1 MTIYKISAGCM
12 DCKQGW
18 SAYSFQGGDQ
28 SQHDKAVWCGIFCF
42 FSTADRIP
50 RTFGEILA
58 GNDRTVQ
65 GYRPVPAAG
74 ETADGL
80 HGRDVA
86 ADGNDPGSTGAGGRN
101 KSCPNAGPGAADGA
115 GPGDFALK
123 ILFRP
128 KARGNRQ
135 SHRPD
140 GEAGGKPPL
149 PDEAAAAG
157 NTDGGAG

>member
-1 MTIYKISAGCM
+1 MPSTDIPACSGLRLRRFSETSARRKIWRSAWRMRSSICGNIR
-12 DCKQGW
+12 KIRSG
-18 SAYSFQGGDQ
+18 AGQ
-28 SQHDKAVWCGIFCF
+28 S
-42 FSTADRIP
+42 
-50 RTFGEILA
+50 EILA

-140 GEAGGKPPL
+140 GEAGGKTPL
-149 PDEAAAAG
+149 PDEAAAVG